1 MKSNYN
7 VAIALGAVAVGATIV
22 GAVGG
27 TLLHAQTAVP
37 PAYALPRYK

>member
-27 TLLHAQTAVP
+27 HFCMHKQRCLP
-37 PAYALPRYK
+37 PTSSPRYK